1 LLVDELLAKAPDG
14 QVQSLAH
21 DDQMKYQILIEKK
34 QQLYGQIYAII
45 RDGAKR
51 SEQGGVLEK
60 SELPIQKTQNRSL
73 QS

>member
-34 QQLYGQIYAII
+34 QQLYGQIYAIMKS
-45 RDGAKR
+45 DGD
-51 SEQGGVLEK
+51 
-60 SELPIQKTQNRSL
+60 I
-73 QS
+73 